1 MVVEEGEVEEAESLQ
16 ASVAAVVEVVV
27 AVEAVEAV
35 VAVEAVEAVEAVVV
49 AGNKLIPTHSSWTRA
64 DEDEGFVTTLLVFA
78 LGAAFGSLL

>member
-16 ASVAAVVEVVV
+16 ASVAAVVE
-27 AVEAVEAV
+27 AV
-35 VAVEAVEAVEAVVV
+35 VAVEVVVAVEAVEAVVV